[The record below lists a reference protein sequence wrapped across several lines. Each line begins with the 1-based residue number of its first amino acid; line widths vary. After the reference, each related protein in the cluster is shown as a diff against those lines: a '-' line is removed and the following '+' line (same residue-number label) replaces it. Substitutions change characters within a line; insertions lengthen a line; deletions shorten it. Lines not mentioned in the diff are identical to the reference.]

1 MVELNVM
8 PFIDIF
14 SLLCTFLLFTA
25 VFVSIGIHE
34 VQIPFLTNA
43 SDPNSKNKPERTLE
57 LAVHIEEDS
66 IELEKSYTMPPVDKT
81 RDNYPKNDEGVLD
94 LHKKLVELKVQ
105 NPSLESAKLYSDENT
120 TVDFLVKVLDSV
132 RLKHEGDPELFN
144 ESGKQSEDLIP
155 KVIMGDVIF

>member
-1 MVELNVM
+1 
-8 PFIDIF
+8 
-14 SLLCTFLLFTA
+14 
-25 VFVSIGIHE
+25 
-34 VQIPFLTNA
+34 
-43 SDPNSKNKPERTLE
+43 
-57 LAVHIEEDS
+57 
-66 IELEKSYTMPPVDKT
+66 MPPVDKT